1 MASRAAVLNRLRA
14 VIELAAD
21 RVAPR
26 GWSDLSVTEQ
36 LLVDSR
42 DPELAAVLKGQ
53 MPAELELQ
61 VMSGKWADEAPA
73 VKSTEQLREEAAAQA
88 FAAMGP
94 LKGVEQL
101 EREQQERLAMQ
112 ASSARN
118 SYVQSYGRWGQG

>member
-1 MASRAAVLNRLRA
+1 M
-14 VIELAAD
+14 
-21 RVAPR
+21 
-26 GWSDLSVTEQ
+26 TEQ